1 MQSEGSVDIL
11 HSFFKG
17 NFMAKLETRRINP
30 IAHVTLLVVA
40 IVIVFEVLVIF
51 GLFELKAQTV
61 AKYAPWAY
69 ESFLRLAGEHP
80 ESTPR
85 WATIEEPEEADPA
98 TAVEANVTGLEPSA
112 IPLLVPTNEVA
123 LGSNAVLEASVPL
136 ETEPEPIPVAVPTN
150 APAKL
155 EEIVPVG

>member
-11 HSFFKG
+11 PFVFYED
-17 NFMAKLETRRINP
+17 FLMAKLETHRINP

-69 ESFLRLAGEHP
+69 EPFLKLIGEHP
-80 ESTPR
+80 ESIPR
-85 WATIEEPEEADPA
+85 WATVEEPEEADPA
-98 TAVEANVTGLEPSA
+98 AAAEANATGLEPSA
-112 IPLLVPTNEVA
+112 IPVLV
-123 LGSNAVLEASVPL
+123 SNVVLEASVPL
-136 ETEPEPIPVAVPTN
+136 ETEPEPIPGAVPTN
-150 APAKL
+150 APAAKPQ
-155 EEIVPVG
+155 ETVPVG